1 MIRRRRSLRY
11 WAGEVILLAYNSN
24 NREDSAVQNSD
35 LSVNAGFD
43 SILDAYGKY
52 QSFSSSAEIMIEK
65 GIGNLNFNVYG
76 ISDSG
81 FSQGLNSDNIYLNG
95 VYMKNFQYSHYS
107 KGINT
112 ASNNALFAVCSCRD
126 RDDESGKRFLS
137 ELDKQRRDIC
147 AGGYSRA
154 NNVINWLTAS
164 RGIVSSPNMEFC
176 SLFLDEDGVSVY
188 SLGGARVYAVRGG
201 KLEEVTNS
209 DEYKN
214 TFVGQDGAVS
224 AGKSFPI
231 KKSGEKYLLC
241 SSVVSDSL
249 AQDTMQSIL
258 ESSEPK
264 KAANDIVDKVNA
276 MNGGKNVNASC
287 IIVEVD
293 AKAVRPVRSKKFI
306 AAVSSL
312 TAAAVVLVLLL
323 LGAIWYSGR
332 DSQVIDDSGTTIAEV
347 QTDAVLSSVS
357 KKVKTNWDELVKFDE
372 LYTSGTYEP
381 IKDSDYSQAYTDYVN
396 TLQSSITTVT
406 DYKNRTE
413 RLENI
418 VFSPDKEEEVNALEA
433 EVTANLEPIMTALL
447 EKRIAADTALRQ
459 KEADDAAA
467 AAAASRAQ
475 SSRSSGSSS
484 ADSSSGTG
492 SNSGSSSGGSGSR
505 SSGSSS
511 SSGSSG
517 SRSSGGSSSGGG
529 RSSSRSSSGGSSS
542 GGSRRSGG
550 SSSGGSSSGGSMS
563 ASGGSSGGSMNA
575 SSGSSGGS
583 MLVD

>member
-1 MIRRRRSLRY
+1 M
-11 WAGEVILLAYNSN
+11 LAYNSN

-95 VYMKNFQYSHYS
+95 VDMKNFQYSHYS

-312 TAAAVVLVLLL
+312 TAAAVVLALLL

-332 DSQVIDDSGTTIAEV
+332 DSQVIDDIGTTIAEV

-418 VFSPDKEEEVNALEA
+418 AFSSDKEEEVNALEA

-467 AAAASRAQ
+467 AAAAARRAQ

-511 SSGSSG
+511 SSSSSG
-517 SRSSGGSSSGGG
+517 SRSSSSSGSS

-542 GGSRRSGG
+542 GSSR
-550 SSSGGSSSGGSMS
+550 SSGGSSSGGSMS
-563 ASGGSSGGSMNA
+563 ASGGSSGGSMSA